1 MIYLDYSATTPV
13 DERVLDS
20 YLKVTRD
27 YIGNANSIHLLG
39 SMSKELL
46 IQATNQM
53 ADILNCHPKELVFT
67 SGASES
73 NTTAIKGVAIKYA
86 NRGRHIITSKLE
98 HKSVLEVMGYLSS
111 IGFEIDFV
119 NLQDNGQVDLK
130 HLEELIREDTI
141 MISICC
147 VNSETGF
154 KQPLKTI
161 RQVINKKNPNVIF
174 HSDLTQALGKTRFY
188 LSDLD
193 LASFSS
199 HKIFA
204 PKGVGILYKRRDLNI
219 DTLIYGTT
227 ENCPFRGGTP
237 ALPLI
242 VSFAKAMRLANDK
255 LEANIKK
262 CQKLK
267 DELLKGLS
275 KYPIQINSND
285 LCVPQIVNFSL
296 MQIKSETFVHAL
308 EKHEIYVSTTTAC
321 SSKEE
326 STILKALSKGDK
338 RVSTTSIRVS
348 ISHQTTMEEIHEFL
362 EVFDQVWNELLL
374 K

>member
-13 DERVLDS
+13 DEKVLDS
-20 YLKVTRD
+20 YCKVTRE
-27 YIGNANSIHLLG
+27 YIGNANSIHTLG
-39 SMSKELL
+39 VKSKELL
-46 IQATNQM
+46 MEATNQI
-53 ADILNCHPKELVFT
+53 AKIFNCHPKELIFT

-73 NTTAIKGVAIKYA
+73 NTTAIKGVAFKYA
-86 NRGRHIITSKLE
+86 NRGKHIITSKLE
-98 HKSVLEVMGYLSS
+98 HKSVLEVMGFLSS
-111 IGFEIDFV
+111 IGYEVDFV
-119 NLQDNGQVDLK
+119 KILPSGQIDLK
-130 HLEELIREDTI
+130 NLEELIRKDTI
-141 MISICC
+141 LISICA

-199 HKIFA
+199 HKIYA
-204 PKGVGILYKRRDLNI
+204 PKGIGILYKRKDLQI

-242 VSFAKAMRLANDK
+242 VAFSKAIRLMNDK

-262 CQKLK
+262 CEKLRN
-267 DELLKGLS
+267 ELIKGLS
-275 KYPIQINSND
+275 KYPIKINSTD
-285 LCVPQIVNFSL
+285 QSVPQIVNFSL
-296 MQIKSETFVHAL
+296 IKIKSETFVHAL
-308 EKHEIYVSTTTAC
+308 ERHEVYVSTTTAC
-321 SSKEE
+321 SSLQE
-326 STILKALSKGDK
+326 SVILNELSCGDK
-338 RVSTTSIRVS
+338 SISTTSIRVS
-348 ISHQTTMEEIHEFL
+348 ISHLTTSSEIQEFL
-362 EVFDQVWNELLL
+362 EIFDKVWNELLL